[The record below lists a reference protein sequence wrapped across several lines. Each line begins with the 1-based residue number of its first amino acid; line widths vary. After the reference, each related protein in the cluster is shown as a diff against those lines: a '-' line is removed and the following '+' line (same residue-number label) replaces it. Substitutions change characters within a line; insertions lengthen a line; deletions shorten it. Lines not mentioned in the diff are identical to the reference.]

1 VADYPISPLRSTE
14 PVRRL
19 RGYQLDET
27 LDETLVPPDSTAAE
41 DDTAEVS
48 ALLPVEIDESNDSNL
63 NTVRILLEQFGG
75 VILAGPPGTSKS
87 WYARQ
92 IAAVLADRDP
102 ARVRFVQFHPSYQ
115 YEDFVEGM
123 VPLPEGGFD
132 LAGKHLVEMCDIAE
146 EDASKLVVLVIDELS
161 RADPARVF
169 GEALTYVEKTKRG
182 LRFTLSS
189 GNPLRIPANLVI
201 LATMNPLD
209 RGVDEVDAAFE
220 RRFGKIAF
228 RPDEGILRQFLDG
241 NGVTDPLR
249 GRILN
254 FFRANRGRSRNN
266 PYAQI
271 GQTYFLNVRSEDDL
285 RRLWDHQLSFVFE
298 KAYRLD
304 PDGFA
309 GVEREWT
316 RLYSE
321 IESAPAE
328 PNSTAE
334 VTADDQPPTA

>member
-1 VADYPISPLRSTE
+1 MADYPISALRSAE

-19 RGYQLDET
+19 RGYQLDDT
-27 LDETLVPPDSTAAE
+27 LDDTLLAPAGAETPAE
-41 DDTAEVS
+41 EAEIS
-48 ALLPVEIDESNDSNL
+48 ALLPINIDENNDPHL
-63 NTVRILLEQFGG
+63 TTVRILLEEFGG
-75 VILAGPPGTSKS
+75 VIFTGPPGTSKS
-87 WYARQ
+87 WYARE
-92 IAAVLADRDP
+92 IAAALANRDP

-123 VPLPEGGFD
+123 VPLDEGGFE
-132 LAGKHLVEMCDIAE
+132 LSGKHLVEMCEIAE
-146 EDASKLVVLVIDELS
+146 EDSTKLVVLVIDELS

-182 LRFTLSS
+182 LRFRLSS

-228 RPDEGILRQFLDG
+228 PPDVNILQQFLDT

-249 GRILN
+249 ARILS
-254 FFRANRGRSRNN
+254 FFRANRQRGQSN
-266 PYAQI
+266 PYAEI

-285 RRLWDHQLSFVFE
+285 HRLWDHQLRFVFE

-304 PDGFA
+304 PDGLA
-309 GVEREWT
+309 SVVRAWD
-316 RLYSE
+316 RMYSGTDV
-321 IESAPAE
+321 APPE
-328 PNSTAE
+328 PAQAAE
-334 VTADDQPPTA
+334 VTTDEPSTA